1 MAFKAFN
8 ELTDGLPEP
17 VRKAWE
23 RSLTGGRAAVA
34 RRTLLRAAA
43 LTAGAGTLAACGIP
57 AAPRATGDSTA
68 NAAKDFSESEKEVD
82 FSNWPLYID
91 TDEKDKQ
98 KHGTLD
104 AFTAAT
110 GIRVKYN
117 EDVND
122 NVEFFGKVKPQLAA
136 GQDTGRDLVVLTD
149 WMAARL
155 IRLGWAQ
162 KLDPA
167 NVTTAITN
175 VEPRFRA
182 PDWDPGRLYTYPW
195 AGIQTVVAYNRKAT
209 KGKPVTS
216 VSQLLDDPELK
227 GRVTF
232 LSEMRDSVGMVL
244 LDQGKDPAKFTADD
258 YDAAIARLQK
268 AVDNKQIRRFTG
280 NDYGQELS
288 SGDIAACV
296 AWGGDLIQL
305 RADNPD
311 IEFAIPEKGYLAS
324 TDNMLVP
331 AKARHKTNAEKLIDF
346 YYQPKIAAQLVAGI
360 GFVSAVT
367 GMKDELATL
376 APDTAAN
383 PLVVP
388 TPEMAAKAHV
398 FRTLTEGEESD
409 FEQKFSK
416 LIGA

>member
-1 MAFKAFN
+1 MAFN
-8 ELTDGLPEP
+8 ELTDGLSEP

-23 RSLTGGRAAVA
+23 RSLSSGRAALS
-34 RRTLLRAAA
+34 RRTVLRAAA

-57 AAPRATGDSTA
+57 PARTTGSGDSAA
-68 NAAKDFSESEKEVD
+68 NAAKDLSDAEKEVN
-82 FSNWPLYID
+82 FSNWPLYVD
-91 TDEKDKQ
+91 TDENDKE
-98 KHGTLD
+98 KHGTLE

-110 GIRVKYN
+110 GIKVKYT

-136 GQDTGRDLVVLTD
+136 GQDTGRDLMVLTD

-162 KLDPA
+162 KLNPA

-175 VEPRFRA
+175 VEARFRA
-182 PDWDPGRLYTYPW
+182 PDWDPGRLYSYPW
-195 AGIQTVVAYNRKAT
+195 AGIQTVIAYNKKAT
-209 KGKPVTS
+209 KGKEVTS
-216 VSQLLDDPELK
+216 VAQLLEDSDLK

-232 LSEMRDSVGMVL
+232 LSEMRDSIGITL
-244 LDQGKDPAKFTADD
+244 LDMGKDPAKFTADD
-258 YDAAIARLQK
+258 YDAAVARLQK

-311 IEFAIPEKGYLAS
+311 IEFVIPEKGFLTS
-324 TDNMLVP
+324 TDNLLVP
-331 AKARHKTNAEKLIDF
+331 AKAQHKANAEKLIDF

-367 GMKDELATL
+367 GMKEELAAL
-376 APDTAAN
+376 DPDSAAN

-388 TPEMAAKAHV
+388 TPDMAAKAHV
-398 FRTLTEGEESD
+398 FRTLGETEESG
-409 FEQKFSK
+409 FEDKFSK

>member
-1 MAFKAFN
+1 MAFN

-23 RSLTGGRAAVA
+23 RSLTSGRAALG
-34 RRTLLRAAA
+34 RRALLRAAA

-68 NAAKDFSESEKEVD
+68 NAAKDLSDTEKEVS
-82 FSNWPLYID
+82 FSNWPLYVD
-91 TDEKDKQ
+91 TDEQDKE
-98 KHGTLD
+98 KHGTLE

-110 GIRVKYN
+110 GIKVKYT

-122 NVEFFGKVKPQLAA
+122 NVEFFGKIKPQLAS
-136 GQDTGRDLVVLTD
+136 GQDTGRDLMVLTD

-155 IRLGWAQ
+155 IRLGWVQ
-162 KLDPA
+162 KLNPA

-182 PDWDPGRLYTYPW
+182 PDWDPGRLYSYPW
-195 AGIQTVVAYNRKAT
+195 AGIQVVVAYNKKAT
-209 KGKPVTS
+209 KGKEVTS
-216 VSQLLDDPELK
+216 VSQLLDDPDLK

-232 LSEMRDSVGMVL
+232 LSEMRDSIGMVL
-244 LDQGKDPAKFTADD
+244 LDMGKDPAKFTADD
-258 YDAAIARLQK
+258 FEAAIARVQK
-268 AVDNKQIRRFTG
+268 AVDSKQIRRFTG

-305 RADNPD
+305 RADNQD
-311 IEFAIPEKGYLAS
+311 IEFVVPEKGFISS
-324 TDNMLVP
+324 TDNLLVP
-331 AKARHKTNAEKLIDF
+331 AKAQHKANAEKLIDF

-360 GFVSAVT
+360 GYVSAVT
-367 GMKDELATL
+367 GMKDELTAL
-376 APDTAAN
+376 APDSAAN

-398 FRTLTEGEESD
+398 FRTLTESEETD

>member
-1 MAFKAFN
+1 MEFH
-8 ELTDGLPEP
+8 EISDGMSEP
-17 VRKAWE
+17 VRKAWQ
-23 RSLTGGRAAVA
+23 RSLTSGRAALS
-34 RRTLLRAAA
+34 RRTMLRAAA

-57 AAPRATGDSTA
+57 AARTTGTGDSVA
-68 NAAKDFSESEKEVD
+68 NAAEDHSASEKEVN

-91 TDEKDKQ
+91 VDENDEQ

-104 AFTAAT
+104 AFTEAT
-110 GIRVKYN
+110 GIKVRYT

-136 GQDTGRDLVVLTD
+136 GQDTGRDVMVLTD

-162 KLDPA
+162 KLNPA

-175 VEPRFRA
+175 IDSRFRA
-182 PDWDPGRLYTYPW
+182 PDWDPGRLYSYPW
-195 AGIQTVVAYNRKAT
+195 AGIQVVIAYNTKAT

-216 VSQLLDDPELK
+216 VSQLLDDPDLK

-232 LSEMRDSVGMVL
+232 LSEMRDSIGITL
-244 LDQGKDPAKFTADD
+244 LDMDKDPAKFTADD

-268 AVDNKQIRRFTG
+268 AVDSKQIRKFTG

-288 SGDIAACV
+288 SGDIAAAV

-305 RADNPD
+305 KADNPD
-311 IEFAIPEKGYLAS
+311 IEFVIPEKGFISS

-331 AKARHKTNAEKLIDF
+331 AKAQHKTNAEHLIDF

-360 GFVSAVT
+360 GYVSAVA
-367 GMKDELATL
+367 GMQAELATL
-376 APDTAAN
+376 APDVAAN

-388 TPEMAAKAHV
+388 TPEMAAKSHV
-398 FRTLTEGEESD
+398 FRTLTEAEESD
-409 FEQKFSK
+409 FEAKFSK

>member
-1 MAFKAFN
+1 MELN
-8 ELTDGLPEP
+8 EITDGLPEP

-23 RSLTGGRAAVA
+23 RSLTSGRAALT
-34 RRTLLRAAA
+34 RRTMLRAAA

-57 AAPRATGDSTA
+57 PARTAGGGDSAA
-68 NAAKDFSESEKEVD
+68 NAAEDHSDSDKVVN
-82 FSNWPLYID
+82 FSNWPLYVD
-91 TDEKDKQ
+91 TDENDTE

-104 AFTAAT
+104 AFTTAT
-110 GIRVKYN
+110 GIKVKYT

-136 GQDTGRDLVVLTD
+136 GQDTGRDVMVLTD
-149 WMAARL
+149 WMVARL
-155 IRLGWAQ
+155 IRLGWVQ
-162 KLDPA
+162 KLNQS

-175 VEPRFRA
+175 IESRFRA
-182 PDWDPGRLYTYPW
+182 PDWDPGRMYSYPW
-195 AGIQTVVAYNRKAT
+195 AGIQVVIAYNSKAT

-232 LSEMRDSVGMVL
+232 LSEMRDTIGMTL
-244 LDQGKDPAKFTADD
+244 LDMDKDPAKFTADD
-258 YDAAIARLQK
+258 YAAAVARLQK
-268 AVDNKQIRRFTG
+268 GVDSKQIRKFTG

-288 SGDIAACV
+288 SGDIAACL

-305 RADNPD
+305 KADNPD
-311 IEFAIPEKGYLAS
+311 IEFVIPEKGYVSS
-324 TDNMLVP
+324 TDNMVIP
-331 AKARHKTNAEKLIDF
+331 AKAEHKANAEHLIDF
-346 YYQPKIAAQLVAGI
+346 YYRPEIAAQLTAGI

-367 GMKDELATL
+367 GMQAELTAL
-376 APDTAAN
+376 DPDTAAN

-388 TPEMAAKAHV
+388 TPEMAAKVHV
-398 FRTLTEGEESD
+398 FRSLNEAEESD
-409 FEQKFSK
+409 FEEKFSK

>member
-1 MAFKAFN
+1 MAFN
-8 ELTDGLPEP
+8 ELTDGLSEP

-23 RSLTGGRAAVA
+23 RSLTSGRAALS
-34 RRTLLRAAA
+34 RRTVLRAAA

-57 AAPRATGDSTA
+57 PARTTGSGDSAA
-68 NAAKDFSESEKEVD
+68 NAAKDLSDSEREVN
-82 FSNWPLYID
+82 FSNWPLYVD
-91 TDEKDKQ
+91 TDENDKE
-98 KHGTLD
+98 KHGTLE

-110 GIRVKYN
+110 GIKVKYT

-136 GQDTGRDLVVLTD
+136 GQDTGRDLMVLTD

-162 KLDPA
+162 KLNPA

-175 VEPRFRA
+175 VEARFRA
-182 PDWDPGRLYTYPW
+182 PDWDPGRLYSYPW
-195 AGIQTVVAYNRKAT
+195 AGIQTVVAYNKKAT
-209 KGKPVTS
+209 KGKEVTS
-216 VSQLLDDPELK
+216 VAQLLEDTDLK

-232 LSEMRDSVGMVL
+232 LSEMRDSIGITL
-244 LDQGKDPAKFTADD
+244 LDMGKDPAKFTADD

-311 IEFAIPEKGYLAS
+311 IEFVIPEKGFVTS
-324 TDNMLVP
+324 TDNLLVP
-331 AKARHKTNAEKLIDF
+331 AKAQHKANAEKLIDF

-367 GMKDELATL
+367 GMKEELAAL
-376 APDTAAN
+376 APDSADN

-388 TPEMAAKAHV
+388 TPDMAAKAHV
-398 FRTLTEGEESD
+398 FRTLTEAEESG
-409 FEQKFSK
+409 FEEKFSK

>member
-1 MAFKAFN
+1 MAFN

-23 RSLTGGRAAVA
+23 RSLTSGRAALS
-34 RRTLLRAAA
+34 RRNVLRAAA

-57 AAPRATGDSTA
+57 PARTTGTGDSTA
-68 NAAKDFSESEKEVD
+68 NAAKDLSDSEKEVN

-91 TDEKDKQ
+91 TDENDKE

-110 GIRVKYN
+110 GIKVRYT

-162 KLDPA
+162 KLTPA
-167 NVTTAITN
+167 NVTTAITT
-175 VEPRFRA
+175 VDSRFRA
-182 PDWDPGRLYTYPW
+182 PDWDPGRLYSYPW
-195 AGIQTVVAYNRKAT
+195 AGIQTVIAYNRKAT
-209 KGKPVTS
+209 KGKAVTS

-232 LSEMRDSVGMVL
+232 LSEMRDSVGITL

-311 IEFAIPEKGYLAS
+311 IEFAVPEKGYVVS
-324 TDNMLVP
+324 TDNLLVP
-331 AKARHKTNAEKLIDF
+331 AKAQHKANAEKLIDF

-360 GFVSAVT
+360 GYVSAVA
-367 GMKDELATL
+367 GMAEELAAL

-388 TPEMAAKAHV
+388 TPEMTAKARA
-398 FRTLTEGEESD
+398 FRSLTEAEESS
-409 FEQKFSK
+409 FEEKFSK

>member
-1 MAFKAFN
+1 MAFN

-23 RSLTGGRAAVA
+23 RSLTSGRAALG

-68 NAAKDFSESEKEVD
+68 NAAKDLSDAEKEVA
-82 FSNWPLYID
+82 FSNWPLYVD
-91 TDEKDKQ
+91 TDENDKE
-98 KHGTLD
+98 KHGTLE
-104 AFTAAT
+104 AFTQAT
-110 GIRVKYN
+110 GIKVKYN

-122 NVEFFGKVKPQLAA
+122 NVEFFGKIKPQLAS
-136 GQDTGRDLVVLTD
+136 GQDTGRDLMVLTD

-155 IRLGWAQ
+155 IRLGWVQ
-162 KLDPA
+162 KLNPA
-167 NVTTAITN
+167 NVTTAITT
-175 VEPRFRA
+175 VESRFRA
-182 PDWDPGRLYTYPW
+182 PDWDPGRLYSYPW
-195 AGIQTVVAYNRKAT
+195 AGIQTVVAYNKKAT
-209 KGKPVTS
+209 KGKEVTS
-216 VSQLLDDPELK
+216 VSQLLDDPDLK

-232 LSEMRDSVGMVL
+232 LSEMRDSIGMVL
-244 LDQGKDPAKFTADD
+244 LDQGKDSAKFTADD
-258 YDAAIARLQK
+258 FDAAVARLQK
-268 AVDNKQIRRFTG
+268 AVDSKQIRRFTG

-288 SGDIAACV
+288 SGDIAACI

-311 IEFAIPEKGYLAS
+311 IEFVIPEKGFLSS

-331 AKARHKTNAEKLIDF
+331 AKAQHKANAEKLIDF

-367 GMKDELATL
+367 GMQDELATL

-398 FRTLTEGEESD
+398 FRTLTESEESD

>member
-1 MAFKAFN
+1 MAFN

-23 RSLTGGRAAVA
+23 RSLTSGRASLG

-57 AAPRATGDSTA
+57 AAGTAGTGDSTA
-68 NAAKDFSESEKEVD
+68 NAAPDLSESEREVS
-82 FSNWPLYID
+82 FSNWPLYVD
-91 TDEKDKQ
+91 TDENDPE
-98 KHGTLD
+98 KHGSLE

-110 GIRVKYN
+110 GIKVKYA
-117 EDVND
+117 EDIND

-162 KLDPA
+162 KLTPA
-167 NVTTAITN
+167 NVTTAITT
-175 VEPRFRA
+175 VDARFRA
-182 PDWDPGRLYTYPW
+182 PDWDPGRLYSYPW
-195 AGIQTVVAYNRKAT
+195 AGIQTVVAYNKKAT
-209 KGKPVTS
+209 RGREVTS
-216 VSQLLDDPELK
+216 VAQLLEDPDLK

-232 LSEMRDSVGMVL
+232 LSEMRDTVGMTL
-244 LDQGKDPAKFTADD
+244 LDMGKDPAKFTADD

-268 AVDNKQIRRFTG
+268 AVDSKQIRRFTG

-311 IEFAIPEKGYLAS
+311 IEFAIPERGFVTA

-331 AKARHKTNAEKLIDF
+331 ARARHKANAEKLIDF
-346 YYQPKIAAQLVAGI
+346 YYQPKIAAQLAAGI
-360 GFVSAVT
+360 GYVSAVT
-367 GMKDELATL
+367 GMEKELAIL
-376 APDTAAN
+376 APDSAAN

-398 FRTLTEGEESD
+398 FRSLTEAEESS
-409 FEQKFSK
+409 FEEKFSK

>member
-1 MAFKAFN
+1 MAFN
-8 ELTDGLPEP
+8 ELTDGLPDP

-23 RSLTGGRAAVA
+23 RSLTSGRAAVG
-34 RRTLLRAAA
+34 RRTVLRAAA
-43 LTAGAGTLAACGIP
+43 LAAGAGTLAACGIP
-57 AAPRATGDSTA
+57 PARTAGTGDSTA
-68 NAAKDFSESEKEVD
+68 NAAEDLSEGEKEVN
-82 FSNWPLYID
+82 FSNWPLYVD
-91 TDEKDKQ
+91 ADENDKE
-98 KHGTLD
+98 KHGTLE

-110 GIRVKYN
+110 GIKVRYT

-162 KLDPA
+162 KLNPA
-167 NVTTAITN
+167 NVTTAITT
-175 VEPRFRA
+175 VESRFRA
-182 PDWDPGRLYTYPW
+182 PDWDPGRFYSYPW
-195 AGIQTVVAYNRKAT
+195 AGIQTVIAYNRKAT
-209 KGKPVTS
+209 RGKEVGS
-216 VSQLLDDPELK
+216 ISQLLDDPDLK

-232 LSEMRDSVGMVL
+232 LSEMRDSVGMTL
-244 LDQGKDPAKFTADD
+244 LDLGKDPTKFTADD

-268 AVDNKQIRRFTG
+268 AVDSKQIRRFTG

-311 IEFAIPEKGYLAS
+311 IEFVIPEKGFVSS
-324 TDNMLVP
+324 TDNLLVP
-331 AKARHKTNAEKLIDF
+331 AKAQHKTNAEKLIDF

-367 GMKDELATL
+367 GMKDELAAL
-376 APDTAAN
+376 SPDTAAN

-388 TPEMAAKAHV
+388 TPEMAARAHV
-398 FRTLTEGEESD
+398 FRTLTEAEESS
-409 FEQKFSK
+409 FEEKFSK

>member
-1 MAFKAFN
+1 MAFN

-17 VRKAWE
+17 VRRAWE
-23 RSLTGGRAAVA
+23 RSLTSGRAALG

-43 LTAGAGTLAACGIP
+43 LSAGAGTLAACGIP

-68 NAAKDFSESEKEVD
+68 NAAKDLSETQKEVD
-82 FSNWPLYID
+82 FSNWPLYVD
-91 TDEKDKQ
+91 TDEKDKE
-98 KHGTLD
+98 KHGTLE
-104 AFTAAT
+104 AFTEAT
-110 GIRVKYN
+110 GIKVKYN

-122 NVEFFGKVKPQLAA
+122 NVEFFGKIKPQLAS
-136 GQDTGRDLVVLTD
+136 GQDTGRDLMVLTD

-155 IRLGWAQ
+155 IRLGWVQ
-162 KLDPA
+162 KLNPA
-167 NVTTAITN
+167 NVTTAITTI
-175 VEPRFRA
+175 ESRFRA
-182 PDWDPGRLYTYPW
+182 PDWDPGRLYSYPW

-209 KGKPVTS
+209 RGKEVTS
-216 VSQLLDDPELK
+216 VSQLLDDPDLK

-232 LSEMRDSVGMVL
+232 LSEMRDSIGMVL
-244 LDQGKDPAKFTADD
+244 LDQGKSTERFTADD
-258 YDAAIARLQK
+258 FDSAVARLQK
-268 AVDNKQIRRFTG
+268 AVDSKQIRRFTG

-288 SGDIAACV
+288 AGDIAACI

-311 IEFAIPEKGYLAS
+311 IEFVIPEKGYIAS

-331 AKARHKTNAEKLIDF
+331 ARAQHKANAEKLIDF

-367 GMKDELATL
+367 GMKDELAGI

-388 TPEMAAKAHV
+388 TPEMAGRAHV
-398 FRTLTEGEESD
+398 FRTLSESEESD

>member
-1 MAFKAFN
+1 M
-8 ELTDGLPEP
+8 L
-17 VRKAWE
+17 
-23 RSLTGGRAAVA
+23 RAAV
-34 RRTLLRAAA
+34 

-57 AAPRATGDSTA
+57 AARTAATGDSA
-68 NAAKDFSESEKEVD
+68 ENAAKDLSDTDKVVN

-91 TDEKDKQ
+91 TDETDSE
-98 KHGTLD
+98 KHGTIE

-110 GIRVKYN
+110 GIKVRYT

-136 GQDTGRDLVVLTD
+136 GQDTGRDVMVLTD
-149 WMAARL
+149 WMVARL
-155 IRLGWAQ
+155 IRLGWVQ
-162 KLDPA
+162 KLDQS

-175 VEPRFRA
+175 IESRFRA
-182 PDWDPGRLYTYPW
+182 PDWDPGRMYSYPW
-195 AGIQTVVAYNRKAT
+195 AGIQVVIAYNAKAT

-216 VSQLLDDPELK
+216 VSQLLDDPDLK

-232 LSEMRDSVGMVL
+232 LSEMRDTIGMTL
-244 LDQGKDPAKFTADD
+244 LDMDKDPANFTADD
-258 YDAAIARLQK
+258 YDAAVARLQK
-268 AVDNKQIRRFTG
+268 GVDSKQIRKFTG

-288 SGDIAACV
+288 SGDIAACL

-305 RADNPD
+305 KADNPD
-311 IEFAIPEKGYLAS
+311 IEFVIPEKGYVSS
-324 TDNMLVP
+324 TDNMVIP
-331 AKARHKTNAEKLIDF
+331 AKAQHKANAEHLIDF

-367 GMKDELATL
+367 GMQQELVAL
-376 APDTAAN
+376 SPDTAAN

-388 TPEMAAKAHV
+388 TPEMAAKVHV
-398 FRTLTEGEESD
+398 FRSLAEAEESD
-409 FEQKFSK
+409 FEEKFSK

>member
-1 MAFKAFN
+1 MAFN
-8 ELTDGLPEP
+8 ELTDGLPDP
-17 VRKAWE
+17 VRRAWE
-23 RSLTGGRAAVA
+23 RSLTSGRAALG

-68 NAAKDFSESEKEVD
+68 NAAKDLSDTEKEVA

-91 TDEKDKQ
+91 TDENDKE
-98 KHGTLD
+98 KHGTLE
-104 AFTAAT
+104 AFTQAT
-110 GIRVKYN
+110 GIKVKYN

-122 NVEFFGKVKPQLAA
+122 NVEFFGKIKPQLAS
-136 GQDTGRDLVVLTD
+136 GQDTGRDLMVLTD

-155 IRLGWAQ
+155 IRLGWVQ
-162 KLDPA
+162 KLTPA
-167 NVTTAITN
+167 NVTTAITT
-175 VEPRFRA
+175 VDPRFRA
-182 PDWDPGRLYTYPW
+182 PDWDPGRLYSYPW
-195 AGIQTVVAYNRKAT
+195 AGIQTVVAYNKKAT
-209 KGKPVTS
+209 KGKEVTS

-244 LDQGKDPAKFTADD
+244 LDQGKDSAKFTADD
-258 YDAAIARLQK
+258 FDAAIARLQK
-268 AVDNKQIRRFTG
+268 AVDSKQIRRFTG

-288 SGDIAACV
+288 SGDIAACI

-311 IEFAIPEKGYLAS
+311 IEFVIPEKGFLSS

-331 AKARHKTNAEKLIDF
+331 AKAQHKANAEKLIDF

-367 GMKDELATL
+367 GMNDELATL

-398 FRTLTEGEESD
+398 FRTLTESEESD

>member
-1 MAFKAFN
+1 MAFN
-8 ELTDGLPEP
+8 ELTDGLPDP

-23 RSLTGGRAAVA
+23 RSLTTGRASLG

-57 AAPRATGDSTA
+57 AAGTAGTGDSTA
-68 NAAKDFSESEKEVD
+68 NAAKDLSDSEKEVN
-82 FSNWPLYID
+82 FSNWPLYVD
-91 TDEKDKQ
+91 TDENDKE
-98 KHGTLD
+98 KHGSLE

-110 GIRVKYN
+110 GIKVKYS

-136 GQDTGRDLVVLTD
+136 GQDTGRDLMVLTD
-149 WMAARL
+149 WMAARM

-162 KLDPA
+162 KLTPA

-175 VEPRFRA
+175 VDSRFRA
-182 PDWDPGRLYTYPW
+182 PDWDPGRLYSYPW

-209 KGKPVTS
+209 RGKEITS
-216 VSQLLDDPELK
+216 VAQLLEDPELK

-232 LSEMRDSVGMVL
+232 LSEMRDTVGMTL
-244 LDQGKDPAKFTADD
+244 LDMGKDPAKFTADD

-268 AVDNKQIRRFTG
+268 AVDSKQIRRFTG

-311 IEFAIPEKGYLAS
+311 IEFVIPEKGFVTA

-331 AKARHKTNAEKLIDF
+331 AKAQHKANAEKLIDF
-346 YYQPKIAAQLVAGI
+346 YYRPEIAAQLVAGI
-360 GFVSAVT
+360 GYVSAVT
-367 GMKDELATL
+367 GMQEELATL

-388 TPEMAAKAHV
+388 TPGMAAKAHV
-398 FRTLTEGEESD
+398 FRTLTETEESG
-409 FEQKFSK
+409 FEEKFSK

>member
-1 MAFKAFN
+1 MVFN
-8 ELTDGLPEP
+8 QLADGLPEP
-17 VRKAWE
+17 VRRAWE
-23 RSLTGGRAAVA
+23 RSLTSGRAAVG
-34 RRTLLRAAA
+34 RRALLRAGA
-43 LTAGAGTLAACGIP
+43 LAAGAGALTACGIP
-57 AAPRATGDSTA
+57 AAPRVSGDSTA
-68 NAAKDFSESEKEVD
+68 GAAKDLSESEKEVE
-82 FSNWPLYID
+82 FSNWPLYVD

-98 KHGTLD
+98 KHATLD

-110 GIRVKYN
+110 GIKVKYT

-136 GQDTGRDLVVLTD
+136 GQDTGRDLMVLTD

-162 KLDPA
+162 KLNPA

-175 VEPRFRA
+175 VEARFRA
-182 PDWDPGRLYTYPW
+182 PDWDPGRLYSYPW
-195 AGIQTVVAYNRKAT
+195 AGIQAVVAYNKKAT
-209 KGKPVTS
+209 KGREVTS

-232 LSEMRDSVGMVL
+232 LSEMRDSIGMVL
-244 LDQGKDPAKFTADD
+244 LDMGKDPAKFTADD
-258 YDAAIARLQK
+258 YAAAVARLQK
-268 AVDNKQIRRFTG
+268 AVDSKQIRRFTG

-288 SGDIAACV
+288 SGDIAACI

-311 IEFAIPEKGYLAS
+311 IEFAVPEKGYIVS
-324 TDNMLVP
+324 TDNLLVP

-376 APDTAAN
+376 APDSAAN

-388 TPEMAAKAHV
+388 TPEMATKAHV
-398 FRTLTEGEESD
+398 FRTLTESEESD

>member
-1 MAFKAFN
+1 MAFN

-23 RSLTGGRAAVA
+23 RSLTSGRAAVG

-57 AAPRATGDSTA
+57 AAGTAGTGDSTA
-68 NAAKDFSESEKEVD
+68 NAAPDLSESEREVN
-82 FSNWPLYID
+82 FSNWPLYVD
-91 TDEKDKQ
+91 TDENDKE
-98 KHGTLD
+98 KHGSLE
-104 AFTAAT
+104 AFTADT
-110 GIRVKYN
+110 GIKVKYT

-162 KLDPA
+162 KLTPA
-167 NVTTAITN
+167 NVTTAITT
-175 VEPRFRA
+175 VDARFRA
-182 PDWDPGRLYTYPW
+182 PDWDPGRLYSYPW
-195 AGIQTVVAYNRKAT
+195 AGIQTVVAYNKKAT
-209 KGKPVTS
+209 KGREITS
-216 VSQLLDDPELK
+216 VAQLLEDPDLK

-232 LSEMRDSVGMVL
+232 LSEMRDTVGMTL
-244 LDQGKDPAKFTADD
+244 LDMGKDPAKFTADD

-268 AVDNKQIRRFTG
+268 AVDSKQIRRFTG

-311 IEFAIPEKGYLAS
+311 IEFAIPEKGFVTA

-331 AKARHKTNAEKLIDF
+331 ARARHKANAEKLIDF
-346 YYQPKIAAQLVAGI
+346 YYQPKIAAQLAAGI
-360 GFVSAVT
+360 GYVSAVT
-367 GMKDELATL
+367 GMEKELAIL

-398 FRTLTEGEESD
+398 FRSLTEAEESS
-409 FEQKFSK
+409 FEEKFSK

>member
-1 MAFKAFN
+1 MAFN
-8 ELTDGLPEP
+8 ELTDGLSEP

-23 RSLTGGRAAVA
+23 RSLTSGRAALS
-34 RRTLLRAAA
+34 RRTVLRAAA
-43 LTAGAGTLAACGIP
+43 LTAGAGSLAACGIP
-57 AAPRATGDSTA
+57 PARSTDATGDSTA
-68 NAAKDFSESEKEVD
+68 NAAKDLSDSEKEVN
-82 FSNWPLYID
+82 FSNWPLYVD
-91 TDEKDKQ
+91 TDENDKE
-98 KHGTLD
+98 KHGTLE

-110 GIRVKYN
+110 GIKVKYT

-136 GQDTGRDLVVLTD
+136 GQDTGRDLMVLTD

-162 KLDPA
+162 KLNPA

-175 VEPRFRA
+175 VESRFRA
-182 PDWDPGRLYTYPW
+182 PDWDPGRLYSYPW
-195 AGIQTVVAYNRKAT
+195 AGIQVVIAYNKKAT
-209 KGKPVTS
+209 KGKEVTS
-216 VSQLLDDPELK
+216 VAQLLEDPDLK

-232 LSEMRDSVGMVL
+232 LSEMRDSIGITL
-244 LDQGKDPAKFTADD
+244 LDMGKDPAKFTADD
-258 YDAAIARLQK
+258 YGAAIARLQK
-268 AVDNKQIRRFTG
+268 AVDSKQIRRFTG

-311 IEFAIPEKGYLAS
+311 IEFVIPEKGFVTS
-324 TDNMLVP
+324 TDNLLVP
-331 AKARHKTNAEKLIDF
+331 AKAQHKANAEKLIDF
-346 YYQPKIAAQLVAGI
+346 YYQPKIAAQLTAGI

-367 GMKDELATL
+367 GVKEELAAL
-376 APDTAAN
+376 APDSAAN

-398 FRTLTEGEESD
+398 FRTLTETEESD
-409 FEQKFSK
+409 FEEKFSK

>member
-1 MAFKAFN
+1 MAFN

-23 RSLTGGRAAVA
+23 RSLTSGRASLG
-34 RRTLLRAAA
+34 RRALLRAAA

-57 AAPRATGDSTA
+57 AARTAGTGDSTA
-68 NAAKDFSESEKEVD
+68 NAAKDLSDSQKEVN

-91 TDEKDKQ
+91 SDEKDKER
-98 KHGTLD
+98 HGTLD

-110 GIRVKYN
+110 GIKVRYN

-136 GQDTGRDLVVLTD
+136 GQDTGRDLMVLTD
-149 WMAARL
+149 WMAARM

-162 KLDPA
+162 KLNQA
-167 NVTTAITN
+167 NVTTAITTIDS
-175 VEPRFRA
+175 RFRA
-182 PDWDPGRLYTYPW
+182 PDWDPGRLYSYPW
-195 AGIQTVVAYNRKAT
+195 AGIQVVIAYNKKAT
-209 KGKPVTS
+209 KGKEVAS
-216 VSQLLDDPELK
+216 VSQLLDDPDLK

-232 LSEMRDSVGMVL
+232 LSEMRDSIGITL
-244 LDQGKDPAKFTADD
+244 LDLGKDPAKFTADD
-258 YDAAIARLQK
+258 YDAAVARLQK
-268 AVDNKQIRRFTG
+268 GVDSKQIRRFTG

-311 IEFAIPEKGYLAS
+311 IEFVIPEKGFVSS
-324 TDNMLVP
+324 TDNMLIP
-331 AKARHKTNAEKLIDF
+331 AKAQHKTNAEKLIDF

-367 GMKDELATL
+367 GMKEELAAL

-398 FRTLTEGEESD
+398 FRTLTETEESD